1 MNYQYEPV
9 LLTAEQ
15 RREFNEKIVC
25 LIDSGGCGP
34 AGITRNDI
42 FNAYTGDG
50 GLHGLERADYDSYHA
65 YSEAKKEVENGQFF
79 TPPPLCEFVAACLML
94 SDMDLVADLT
104 CGMGNFFNYVPVP
117 ANAYGCE
124 LDAKAYKVARYLY
137 PEANLTLGDIRTYA
151 PETRFDYVLGNP
163 PYHLRWRL
171 ENGTKILSHLYY
183 CLKAADLLKPL
194 GILAVIVPRS
204 FLADDFTDGAA
215 IKQMEER
222 FAFLGQIGLPAD
234 LFRTF
239 GVDSFPTKLQFWQR
253 KSAFSA
259 GTSGRYTTE
268 CLDMPLP
275 LTQPAKEAEPV
286 YRRYIQA
293 AKTELEQNR
302 SRVLLE
308 LARTRATSGTF
319 LYKIRK
325 MLYQIKCHPVTRRRY
340 AGCFAYVQ
348 RFFTQRMPEGMD
360 AKEWN
365 HRKLTEA
372 KVMAYL
378 RYALSQQVVRPEQDV
393 IRLVK
398 RKYGFAYKGYSYK
411 MRRQMTPDQ
420 RAAVPVYQAVLDNT
434 PEKFPGFERLLRKKR
449 RAYDRQSQPFSEM
462 EEAPAVMEWLD
473 RFQYWDEENEDWVR
487 LNPIQKHDINLQI
500 QKDYGFLQWEQ
511 GSGKTAA
518 AIAVG
523 QYRMEHQK
531 AHSTWVVSSAISI
544 RNNWNVVLKGAG
556 IRHVFVE
563 RLADFQK
570 VQPGDFVLMTL
581 NKAGQFRKQIPK
593 YLKRIGRKIQ
603 FVLDESDNI
612 ANPTT
617 RQATSILAC
626 FRRCRYKLLTTGTST
641 RNNISE
647 FAPQLELLY
656 NNSINM
662 ISWCTTLYHY
672 SRNSGTVD
680 SYGNSMYGRPI
691 PAYKPGYALFS
702 ASHLPEKITV
712 FGVGQRNQD
721 IYNADV
727 LDDILAK
734 TVITRTFAE
743 VTGKELRRIH
753 QMPIP
758 FAPDERE
765 AYQLVLQKFYEVQRR
780 YFLSTGNSRKD
791 AMMRLIQQITLLLR
805 VSAAPD
811 TLEEYIGDTPLKE
824 VAIVELIHKWPNEV
838 VTVGVRHTAVLDCYA
853 EAFRRYL
860 PDRPLFCVTGSS
872 MSFAKRRALRRKLK
886 ESGNGILLCTQQSL
900 PSSVNYPF
908 VNKVVIP
915 ELHYNNAGMSQFY
928 MRFIRYNSTEYKDI
942 YFPIYLGSLESNL
955 MQMVLAKEKLTQ
967 FMKGQNAD
975 LDEIY
980 ERFGVDY
987 DLLSTLM
994 TREKDE
1000 KGCLRIRWGE
1010 QQIA

>member
-325 MLYQIKCHPVTRRRY
+325 MLYQNKCHPVTRRRY

-791 AMMRLIQQITLLLR
+791 AMMRLIQQITL
-805 VSAAPD
+805 S
-811 TLEEYIGDTPLKE
+811 
-824 VAIVELIHKWPNEV
+824 LIH
-838 VTVGVRHTAVLDCYA
+838 
-853 EAFRRYL
+853 
-860 PDRPLFCVTGSS
+860 
-872 MSFAKRRALRRKLK
+872 
-886 ESGNGILLCTQQSL
+886 I
-900 PSSVNYPF
+900 
-908 VNKVVIP
+908 
-915 ELHYNNAGMSQFY
+915 
-928 MRFIRYNSTEYKDI
+928 
-942 YFPIYLGSLESNL
+942 
-955 MQMVLAKEKLTQ
+955 
-967 FMKGQNAD
+967 
-975 LDEIY
+975 
-980 ERFGVDY
+980 
-987 DLLSTLM
+987 
-994 TREKDE
+994 
-1000 KGCLRIRWGE
+1000 
-1010 QQIA
+1010 

>member
-765 AYQLVLQKFYEVQRR
+765 AVSYTHL
-780 YFLSTGNSRKD
+780 
-791 AMMRLIQQITLLLR
+791 TL
-805 VSAAPD
+805 P
-811 TLEEYIGDTPLKE
+811 T
-824 VAIVELIHKWPNEV
+824 
-838 VTVGVRHTAVLDCYA
+838 
-853 EAFRRYL
+853 
-860 PDRPLFCVTGSS
+860 
-872 MSFAKRRALRRKLK
+872 
-886 ESGNGILLCTQQSL
+886 ILL
-900 PSSVNYPF
+900 V
-908 VNKVVIP
+908 
-915 ELHYNNAGMSQFY
+915 
-928 MRFIRYNSTEYKDI
+928 
-942 YFPIYLGSLESNL
+942 
-955 MQMVLAKEKLTQ
+955 
-967 FMKGQNAD
+967 
-975 LDEIY
+975 
-980 ERFGVDY
+980 
-987 DLLSTLM
+987 
-994 TREKDE
+994 
-1000 KGCLRIRWGE
+1000 
-1010 QQIA
+1010 

>member
-593 YLKRIGRKIQ
+593 YLKRIGRKI
-603 FVLDESDNI
+603 
-612 ANPTT
+612 
-617 RQATSILAC
+617 
-626 FRRCRYKLLTTGTST
+626 
-641 RNNISE
+641 
-647 FAPQLELLY
+647 
-656 NNSINM
+656 
-662 ISWCTTLYHY
+662 
-672 SRNSGTVD
+672 
-680 SYGNSMYGRPI
+680 
-691 PAYKPGYALFS
+691 
-702 ASHLPEKITV
+702 
-712 FGVGQRNQD
+712 
-721 IYNADV
+721 
-727 LDDILAK
+727 
-734 TVITRTFAE
+734 
-743 VTGKELRRIH
+743 
-753 QMPIP
+753 
-758 FAPDERE
+758 
-765 AYQLVLQKFYEVQRR
+765 
-780 YFLSTGNSRKD
+780 
-791 AMMRLIQQITLLLR
+791 
-805 VSAAPD
+805 
-811 TLEEYIGDTPLKE
+811 
-824 VAIVELIHKWPNEV
+824 
-838 VTVGVRHTAVLDCYA
+838 
-853 EAFRRYL
+853 
-860 PDRPLFCVTGSS
+860 
-872 MSFAKRRALRRKLK
+872 
-886 ESGNGILLCTQQSL
+886 
-900 PSSVNYPF
+900 
-908 VNKVVIP
+908 
-915 ELHYNNAGMSQFY
+915 
-928 MRFIRYNSTEYKDI
+928 
-942 YFPIYLGSLESNL
+942 
-955 MQMVLAKEKLTQ
+955 
-967 FMKGQNAD
+967 
-975 LDEIY
+975 
-980 ERFGVDY
+980 
-987 DLLSTLM
+987 
-994 TREKDE
+994 
-1000 KGCLRIRWGE
+1000 
-1010 QQIA
+1010 

>member
-434 PEKFPGFERLLRKKR
+434 PEKFPGFERLLRKNR

-531 AHSTWVVSSAISI
+531 AHSTWVVSSAIS
-544 RNNWNVVLKGAG
+544 
-556 IRHVFVE
+556 
-563 RLADFQK
+563 Q
-570 VQPGDFVLMTL
+570 
-581 NKAGQFRKQIPK
+581 
-593 YLKRIGRKIQ
+593 
-603 FVLDESDNI
+603 
-612 ANPTT
+612 
-617 RQATSILAC
+617 
-626 FRRCRYKLLTTGTST
+626 
-641 RNNISE
+641 
-647 FAPQLELLY
+647 QLERGPERRRHPPRL
-656 NNSINM
+656 
-662 ISWCTTLYHY
+662 CGA
-672 SRNSGTVD
+672 SG
-680 SYGNSMYGRPI
+680 R
-691 PAYKPGYALFS
+691 
-702 ASHLPEKITV
+702 LPE
-712 FGVGQRNQD
+712 
-721 IYNADV
+721 
-727 LDDILAK
+727 
-734 TVITRTFAE
+734 
-743 VTGKELRRIH
+743 
-753 QMPIP
+753 
-758 FAPDERE
+758 
-765 AYQLVLQKFYEVQRR
+765 
-780 YFLSTGNSRKD
+780 
-791 AMMRLIQQITLLLR
+791 
-805 VSAAPD
+805 SAARGFCPD
-811 TLEEYIGDTPLKE
+811 DT
-824 VAIVELIHKWPNEV
+824 
-838 VTVGVRHTAVLDCYA
+838 
-853 EAFRRYL
+853 
-860 PDRPLFCVTGSS
+860 
-872 MSFAKRRALRRKLK
+872 
-886 ESGNGILLCTQQSL
+886 Q
-900 PSSVNYPF
+900 
-908 VNKVVIP
+908 
-915 ELHYNNAGMSQFY
+915 
-928 MRFIRYNSTEYKDI
+928 
-942 YFPIYLGSLESNL
+942 
-955 MQMVLAKEKLTQ
+955 
-967 FMKGQNAD
+967 
-975 LDEIY
+975 
-980 ERFGVDY
+980 
-987 DLLSTLM
+987 
-994 TREKDE
+994 
-1000 KGCLRIRWGE
+1000 
-1010 QQIA
+1010 

>member
-780 YFLSTGNSRKD
+780 YFLSTR
-791 AMMRLIQQITLLLR
+791 
-805 VSAAPD
+805 P
-811 TLEEYIGDTPLKE
+811 E
-824 VAIVELIHKWPNEV
+824 
-838 VTVGVRHTAVLDCYA
+838 TA
-853 EAFRRYL
+853 
-860 PDRPLFCVTGSS
+860 
-872 MSFAKRRALRRKLK
+872 
-886 ESGNGILLCTQQSL
+886 
-900 PSSVNYPF
+900 
-908 VNKVVIP
+908 
-915 ELHYNNAGMSQFY
+915 
-928 MRFIRYNSTEYKDI
+928 
-942 YFPIYLGSLESNL
+942 
-955 MQMVLAKEKLTQ
+955 
-967 FMKGQNAD
+967 
-975 LDEIY
+975 
-980 ERFGVDY
+980 ER
-987 DLLSTLM
+987 
-994 TREKDE
+994 TR
-1000 KGCLRIRWGE
+1000 
-1010 QQIA
+1010 

>member
-570 VQPGDFVLMTL
+570 VQPGDFV
-581 NKAGQFRKQIPK
+581 Q
-593 YLKRIGRKIQ
+593 IGRAH
-603 FVLDESDNI
+603 V
-612 ANPTT
+612 
-617 RQATSILAC
+617 
-626 FRRCRYKLLTTGTST
+626 
-641 RNNISE
+641 
-647 FAPQLELLY
+647 
-656 NNSINM
+656 
-662 ISWCTTLYHY
+662 
-672 SRNSGTVD
+672 
-680 SYGNSMYGRPI
+680 
-691 PAYKPGYALFS
+691 
-702 ASHLPEKITV
+702 
-712 FGVGQRNQD
+712 
-721 IYNADV
+721 
-727 LDDILAK
+727 
-734 TVITRTFAE
+734 
-743 VTGKELRRIH
+743 
-753 QMPIP
+753 
-758 FAPDERE
+758 
-765 AYQLVLQKFYEVQRR
+765 
-780 YFLSTGNSRKD
+780 
-791 AMMRLIQQITLLLR
+791 
-805 VSAAPD
+805 
-811 TLEEYIGDTPLKE
+811 
-824 VAIVELIHKWPNEV
+824 
-838 VTVGVRHTAVLDCYA
+838 
-853 EAFRRYL
+853 
-860 PDRPLFCVTGSS
+860 
-872 MSFAKRRALRRKLK
+872 
-886 ESGNGILLCTQQSL
+886 
-900 PSSVNYPF
+900 
-908 VNKVVIP
+908 
-915 ELHYNNAGMSQFY
+915 
-928 MRFIRYNSTEYKDI
+928 
-942 YFPIYLGSLESNL
+942 
-955 MQMVLAKEKLTQ
+955 
-967 FMKGQNAD
+967 
-975 LDEIY
+975 
-980 ERFGVDY
+980 
-987 DLLSTLM
+987 
-994 TREKDE
+994 
-1000 KGCLRIRWGE
+1000 
-1010 QQIA
+1010 

>member
-765 AYQLVLQKFYEVQRR
+765 AYQLVLQKFYE
-780 YFLSTGNSRKD
+780 
-791 AMMRLIQQITLLLR
+791 
-805 VSAAPD
+805 
-811 TLEEYIGDTPLKE
+811 EE
-824 VAIVELIHKWPNEV
+824 
-838 VTVGVRHTAVLDCYA
+838 LD
-853 EAFRRYL
+853 
-860 PDRPLFCVTGSS
+860 
-872 MSFAKRRALRRKLK
+872 KK
-886 ESGNGILLCTQQSL
+886 
-900 PSSVNYPF
+900 
-908 VNKVVIP
+908 
-915 ELHYNNAGMSQFY
+915 
-928 MRFIRYNSTEYKDI
+928 YK
-942 YFPIYLGSLESNL
+942 
-955 MQMVLAKEKLTQ
+955 
-967 FMKGQNAD
+967 
-975 LDEIY
+975 
-980 ERFGVDY
+980 
-987 DLLSTLM
+987 
-994 TREKDE
+994 
-1000 KGCLRIRWGE
+1000 
-1010 QQIA
+1010 

>member
-727 LDDILAK
+727 LDDKA
-734 TVITRTFAE
+734 V
-743 VTGKELRRIH
+743 
-753 QMPIP
+753 P
-758 FAPDERE
+758 
-765 AYQLVLQKFYEVQRR
+765 
-780 YFLSTGNSRKD
+780 
-791 AMMRLIQQITLLLR
+791 RLE
-805 VSAAPD
+805 PGWD
-811 TLEEYIGDTPLKE
+811 
-824 VAIVELIHKWPNEV
+824 
-838 VTVGVRHTAVLDCYA
+838 GVRGRTGLQIPCVACRLAH
-853 EAFRRYL
+853 
-860 PDRPLFCVTGSS
+860 RPGSVGDAYS
-872 MSFAKRRALRRKLK
+872 R
-886 ESGNGILLCTQQSL
+886 
-900 PSSVNYPF
+900 
-908 VNKVVIP
+908 
-915 ELHYNNAGMSQFY
+915 
-928 MRFIRYNSTEYKDI
+928 
-942 YFPIYLGSLESNL
+942 
-955 MQMVLAKEKLTQ
+955 
-967 FMKGQNAD
+967 
-975 LDEIY
+975 
-980 ERFGVDY
+980 
-987 DLLSTLM
+987 
-994 TREKDE
+994 
-1000 KGCLRIRWGE
+1000 
-1010 QQIA
+1010 

>member
-727 LDDILAK
+727 LAK
-734 TVITRTFAE
+734 C
-743 VTGKELRRIH
+743 
-753 QMPIP
+753 Q
-758 FAPDERE
+758 D
-765 AYQLVLQKFYEVQRR
+765 
-780 YFLSTGNSRKD
+780 
-791 AMMRLIQQITLLLR
+791 
-805 VSAAPD
+805 
-811 TLEEYIGDTPLKE
+811 
-824 VAIVELIHKWPNEV
+824 
-838 VTVGVRHTAVLDCYA
+838 
-853 EAFRRYL
+853 
-860 PDRPLFCVTGSS
+860 
-872 MSFAKRRALRRKLK
+872 
-886 ESGNGILLCTQQSL
+886 
-900 PSSVNYPF
+900 
-908 VNKVVIP
+908 
-915 ELHYNNAGMSQFY
+915 
-928 MRFIRYNSTEYKDI
+928 
-942 YFPIYLGSLESNL
+942 
-955 MQMVLAKEKLTQ
+955 
-967 FMKGQNAD
+967 
-975 LDEIY
+975 
-980 ERFGVDY
+980 
-987 DLLSTLM
+987 
-994 TREKDE
+994 
-1000 KGCLRIRWGE
+1000 
-1010 QQIA
+1010 

>member
-581 NKAGQFRKQIPK
+581 
-593 YLKRIGRKIQ
+593 
-603 FVLDESDNI
+603 
-612 ANPTT
+612 
-617 RQATSILAC
+617 
-626 FRRCRYKLLTTGTST
+626 
-641 RNNISE
+641 
-647 FAPQLELLY
+647 
-656 NNSINM
+656 
-662 ISWCTTLYHY
+662 
-672 SRNSGTVD
+672 
-680 SYGNSMYGRPI
+680 
-691 PAYKPGYALFS
+691 
-702 ASHLPEKITV
+702 
-712 FGVGQRNQD
+712 
-721 IYNADV
+721 
-727 LDDILAK
+727 AK
-734 TVITRTFAE
+734 
-743 VTGKELRRIH
+743 
-753 QMPIP
+753 
-758 FAPDERE
+758 
-765 AYQLVLQKFYEVQRR
+765 
-780 YFLSTGNSRKD
+780 
-791 AMMRLIQQITLLLR
+791 
-805 VSAAPD
+805 
-811 TLEEYIGDTPLKE
+811 
-824 VAIVELIHKWPNEV
+824 
-838 VTVGVRHTAVLDCYA
+838 
-853 EAFRRYL
+853 
-860 PDRPLFCVTGSS
+860 
-872 MSFAKRRALRRKLK
+872 
-886 ESGNGILLCTQQSL
+886 
-900 PSSVNYPF
+900 
-908 VNKVVIP
+908 
-915 ELHYNNAGMSQFY
+915 
-928 MRFIRYNSTEYKDI
+928 
-942 YFPIYLGSLESNL
+942 
-955 MQMVLAKEKLTQ
+955 
-967 FMKGQNAD
+967 
-975 LDEIY
+975 
-980 ERFGVDY
+980 
-987 DLLSTLM
+987 
-994 TREKDE
+994 
-1000 KGCLRIRWGE
+1000 
-1010 QQIA
+1010 

>member
-462 EEAPAVMEWLD
+462 EEAPGSNGMAGSLPVLGRGERGLGQAQSNPEARHQSANSEGL
-473 RFQYWDEENEDWVR
+473 RFSPMGTGER
-487 LNPIQKHDINLQI
+487 
-500 QKDYGFLQWEQ
+500 KD
-511 GSGKTAA
+511 
-518 AIAVG
+518 
-523 QYRMEHQK
+523 
-531 AHSTWVVSSAISI
+531 
-544 RNNWNVVLKGAG
+544 
-556 IRHVFVE
+556 
-563 RLADFQK
+563 
-570 VQPGDFVLMTL
+570 
-581 NKAGQFRKQIPK
+581 
-593 YLKRIGRKIQ
+593 GRCH
-603 FVLDESDNI
+603 
-612 ANPTT
+612 
-617 RQATSILAC
+617 R
-626 FRRCRYKLLTTGTST
+626 
-641 RNNISE
+641 
-647 FAPQLELLY
+647 
-656 NNSINM
+656 
-662 ISWCTTLYHY
+662 
-672 SRNSGTVD
+672 SGTVPHGT
-680 SYGNSMYGRPI
+680 SEGPQHLGGLQRHFHPQQLERGPERRRHPPRLCGASGR
-691 PAYKPGYALFS
+691 
-702 ASHLPEKITV
+702 LPE
-712 FGVGQRNQD
+712 
-721 IYNADV
+721 
-727 LDDILAK
+727 
-734 TVITRTFAE
+734 
-743 VTGKELRRIH
+743 
-753 QMPIP
+753 
-758 FAPDERE
+758 
-765 AYQLVLQKFYEVQRR
+765 
-780 YFLSTGNSRKD
+780 
-791 AMMRLIQQITLLLR
+791 
-805 VSAAPD
+805 SAARGFCPD
-811 TLEEYIGDTPLKE
+811 DT
-824 VAIVELIHKWPNEV
+824 
-838 VTVGVRHTAVLDCYA
+838 
-853 EAFRRYL
+853 
-860 PDRPLFCVTGSS
+860 
-872 MSFAKRRALRRKLK
+872 
-886 ESGNGILLCTQQSL
+886 Q
-900 PSSVNYPF
+900 
-908 VNKVVIP
+908 
-915 ELHYNNAGMSQFY
+915 
-928 MRFIRYNSTEYKDI
+928 
-942 YFPIYLGSLESNL
+942 
-955 MQMVLAKEKLTQ
+955 
-967 FMKGQNAD
+967 
-975 LDEIY
+975 
-980 ERFGVDY
+980 
-987 DLLSTLM
+987 
-994 TREKDE
+994 
-1000 KGCLRIRWGE
+1000 
-1010 QQIA
+1010 

>member
-581 NKAGQFRKQIPK
+581 NT
-593 YLKRIGRKIQ
+593 KI
-603 FVLDESDNI
+603 V
-612 ANPTT
+612 
-617 RQATSILAC
+617 
-626 FRRCRYKLLTTGTST
+626 
-641 RNNISE
+641 
-647 FAPQLELLY
+647 
-656 NNSINM
+656 
-662 ISWCTTLYHY
+662 
-672 SRNSGTVD
+672 
-680 SYGNSMYGRPI
+680 
-691 PAYKPGYALFS
+691 
-702 ASHLPEKITV
+702 
-712 FGVGQRNQD
+712 
-721 IYNADV
+721 
-727 LDDILAK
+727 
-734 TVITRTFAE
+734 
-743 VTGKELRRIH
+743 
-753 QMPIP
+753 
-758 FAPDERE
+758 
-765 AYQLVLQKFYEVQRR
+765 
-780 YFLSTGNSRKD
+780 
-791 AMMRLIQQITLLLR
+791 
-805 VSAAPD
+805 
-811 TLEEYIGDTPLKE
+811 
-824 VAIVELIHKWPNEV
+824 
-838 VTVGVRHTAVLDCYA
+838 
-853 EAFRRYL
+853 
-860 PDRPLFCVTGSS
+860 
-872 MSFAKRRALRRKLK
+872 
-886 ESGNGILLCTQQSL
+886 
-900 PSSVNYPF
+900 
-908 VNKVVIP
+908 
-915 ELHYNNAGMSQFY
+915 
-928 MRFIRYNSTEYKDI
+928 
-942 YFPIYLGSLESNL
+942 
-955 MQMVLAKEKLTQ
+955 
-967 FMKGQNAD
+967 
-975 LDEIY
+975 
-980 ERFGVDY
+980 
-987 DLLSTLM
+987 
-994 TREKDE
+994 
-1000 KGCLRIRWGE
+1000 
-1010 QQIA
+1010 

>member
-398 RKYGFAYKGYSYK
+398 RKYGFAYK
-411 MRRQMTPDQ
+411 
-420 RAAVPVYQAVLDNT
+420 A
-434 PEKFPGFERLLRKKR
+434 
-449 RAYDRQSQPFSEM
+449 
-462 EEAPAVMEWLD
+462 
-473 RFQYWDEENEDWVR
+473 
-487 LNPIQKHDINLQI
+487 
-500 QKDYGFLQWEQ
+500 
-511 GSGKTAA
+511 
-518 AIAVG
+518 
-523 QYRMEHQK
+523 
-531 AHSTWVVSSAISI
+531 
-544 RNNWNVVLKGAG
+544 
-556 IRHVFVE
+556 
-563 RLADFQK
+563 
-570 VQPGDFVLMTL
+570 
-581 NKAGQFRKQIPK
+581 
-593 YLKRIGRKIQ
+593 
-603 FVLDESDNI
+603 
-612 ANPTT
+612 
-617 RQATSILAC
+617 
-626 FRRCRYKLLTTGTST
+626 
-641 RNNISE
+641 
-647 FAPQLELLY
+647 
-656 NNSINM
+656 
-662 ISWCTTLYHY
+662 
-672 SRNSGTVD
+672 
-680 SYGNSMYGRPI
+680 
-691 PAYKPGYALFS
+691 
-702 ASHLPEKITV
+702 
-712 FGVGQRNQD
+712 
-721 IYNADV
+721 
-727 LDDILAK
+727 
-734 TVITRTFAE
+734 TVIRC
-743 VTGKELRRIH
+743 
-753 QMPIP
+753 
-758 FAPDERE
+758 
-765 AYQLVLQKFYEVQRR
+765 
-780 YFLSTGNSRKD
+780 
-791 AMMRLIQQITLLLR
+791 
-805 VSAAPD
+805 AA
-811 TLEEYIGDTPLKE
+811 
-824 VAIVELIHKWPNEV
+824 
-838 VTVGVRHTAVLDCYA
+838 R
-853 EAFRRYL
+853 
-860 PDRPLFCVTGSS
+860 
-872 MSFAKRRALRRKLK
+872 
-886 ESGNGILLCTQQSL
+886 
-900 PSSVNYPF
+900 
-908 VNKVVIP
+908 
-915 ELHYNNAGMSQFY
+915 
-928 MRFIRYNSTEYKDI
+928 
-942 YFPIYLGSLESNL
+942 
-955 MQMVLAKEKLTQ
+955 
-967 FMKGQNAD
+967 
-975 LDEIY
+975 
-980 ERFGVDY
+980 
-987 DLLSTLM
+987 
-994 TREKDE
+994 
-1000 KGCLRIRWGE
+1000 
-1010 QQIA
+1010 

>member
-672 SRNSGTVD
+672 SGTAARWIATEIVCMADRSRPTSPVMHCSPPPTFRKKLRYSAWASGTRT
-680 SYGNSMYGRPI
+680 S
-691 PAYKPGYALFS
+691 
-702 ASHLPEKITV
+702 
-712 FGVGQRNQD
+712 
-721 IYNADV
+721 
-727 LDDILAK
+727 
-734 TVITRTFAE
+734 ITRMCWTIFWLRQSSP
-743 VTGKELRRIH
+743 GPLRR
-753 QMPIP
+753 
-758 FAPDERE
+758 
-765 AYQLVLQKFYEVQRR
+765 
-780 YFLSTGNSRKD
+780 
-791 AMMRLIQQITLLLR
+791 
-805 VSAAPD
+805 
-811 TLEEYIGDTPLKE
+811 
-824 VAIVELIHKWPNEV
+824 
-838 VTVGVRHTAVLDCYA
+838 
-853 EAFRRYL
+853 
-860 PDRPLFCVTGSS
+860 
-872 MSFAKRRALRRKLK
+872 
-886 ESGNGILLCTQQSL
+886 
-900 PSSVNYPF
+900 
-908 VNKVVIP
+908 
-915 ELHYNNAGMSQFY
+915 
-928 MRFIRYNSTEYKDI
+928 
-942 YFPIYLGSLESNL
+942 
-955 MQMVLAKEKLTQ
+955 
-967 FMKGQNAD
+967 
-975 LDEIY
+975 
-980 ERFGVDY
+980 
-987 DLLSTLM
+987 
-994 TREKDE
+994 
-1000 KGCLRIRWGE
+1000 
-1010 QQIA
+1010 